1 MSEIKYQVTE
11 TECRESIYGVCP
23 GCGGELEP
31 METEDNAGNPTFWCG
46 CKKCNCFRAGVDKR
60 FVDLAHQLLSE
71 RRMIPYNWEIPS
83 DKESQDYKYWL
94 HQNSATLSQNIA
106 FLCHRLGFDFAELA
120 QLRADRD
127 ALRALCGELCGALDL
142 LKEFI
147 ADGWLE
153 EITCGVNKGHYRCRH
168 CDSVDFVDKMYDYGC
183 TNPECPAVRARALM
197 AGQEAPKYD
206 YPVVNINKH
215 SFDCM
220 RSGNCG
226 NPECPVCG
234 DAAKQGQGKKED
246 DDAKQT

>member
-1 MSEIKYQVTE
+1 VNKMSEIKYQVTE

-127 ALRALCGELCGALDL
+127 ALRALCGELVGALDDTTELADTLYPYKPAWFECKSKYDWVQEDIITKAQQTLARTRSL
-142 LKEFI
+142 L
-147 ADGWLE
+147 
-153 EITCGVNKGHYRCRH
+153 
-168 CDSVDFVDKMYDYGC
+168 
-183 TNPECPAVRARALM
+183 
-197 AGQEAPKYD
+197 AGQGEAPKHD